1 MGKDLGMSPAQLPA
15 VSVMGSVQVPLGFIQ
30 LCLETLQGWRGH
42 SLADWAEAPDGP
54 TQWSMPSSLLMSF
67 LHWTMEN
74 WICTVLSSSQILW
87 YFTYK
92 K

>member
-54 TQWSMPSSLLMSF
+54 TQWSKSF
-67 LHWTMEN
+67 QLADVFLALDYGKLDMHCPE
-74 WICTVLSSSQILW
+74 L
-87 YFTYK
+87 FTDTLVFYL
-92 K
+92 